1 MALSGC
7 CPVPSSPCSEN
18 SCKLKG
24 FGGLQGL
31 GVRGHMYIQT
41 LYVPQ
46 KGTPRTS
53 LRRGKQLLVLVPPT
67 STSYLL

>member
-1 MALSGC
+1 
-7 CPVPSSPCSEN
+7 
-18 SCKLKG
+18 
-24 FGGLQGL
+24 
-31 GVRGHMYIQT
+31 MYIQT